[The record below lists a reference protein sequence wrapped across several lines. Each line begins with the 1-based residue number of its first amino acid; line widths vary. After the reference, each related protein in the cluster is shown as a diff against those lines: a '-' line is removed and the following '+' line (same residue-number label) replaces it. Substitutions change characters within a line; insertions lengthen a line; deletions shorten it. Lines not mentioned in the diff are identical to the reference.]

1 MDECSLIFEPSGQRY
16 TGTAGLTVLEMAR
29 GCGVRLTAACGGH
42 ATCGKC
48 RVRVLKAGGPVL
60 MNAATAAE
68 KRVLGADALAEHWR
82 LACCVCIQ
90 GQAVIEV
97 PRFSQGEEPVILAE
111 GQRRAVTLR
120 PNIKFY
126 AVVMT
131 PPTLQDHRS
140 DFRRLQDGLRETYPA
155 VFRTPPGIA
164 YEVLQNLPGRL
175 RQSGWQVLAA
185 VAGGTKIVGI
195 NPADASLHCY
205 GVSID
210 LGTTTVAAGLTDL
223 TTGTRLSAAA
233 CMNRQV
239 RFGDDVITRIS
250 YAAQQPDGLQQLQK
264 AVVTDC
270 NALLDELAQ
279 KANIRRRDIYEIVL
293 AGNTV
298 MKQLFFGIMP
308 DWVGKSPFVAA
319 VQEAVTMSAAR
330 CGLQI
335 APAGRLYFLPGE
347 AGFVGADNVAVL
359 LAGESYKQD
368 KMTLTVDIGTNGEI
382 DFGNRQEM
390 FSASCATGPALEGA
404 QLRFGMRAAPGA
416 IAHVAIDP
424 VTLRAS
430 YSVIGGGP
438 ACGICGSGI
447 IDAVAELVRTGV
459 VQVSGAF
466 NKLSGHSL
474 VRQSEGTKKGWE
486 YVLVP
491 ASVSGIAQ
499 DITITQQDIRAV
511 QLAKAA
517 LWAGAAL
524 LFEKS
529 GGRPIERVVLAG
541 AFGSYIDR
549 HNALAI
555 GLLPDCDEAGIEVV
569 GNAAGE
575 GARLA
580 LIDQEKRRE
589 AALLAPW
596 VKFVEAAAEASFQRY
611 FLQGMDFRRLALTE
625 MRDGRGRDLDS
636 NTEKTFA

>member
-1 MDECSLIFEPSGQRY
+1 MDGCSLIFEPSGQRY
-16 TGTAGLTVLEMAR
+16 TGAAGATVLEMAR
-29 GCGVRLTAACGGH
+29 DCGVNLTTACGGH
-42 ATCGKC
+42 ETCGKC
-48 RVRVLKAGGPVL
+48 RVRVMPAGGPLV

-68 KRVLGADALAEHWR
+68 LRVLGAVGLTEHWR
-82 LACCVCIQ
+82 LACCVHIQ

-97 PRFSQGEEPVILAE
+97 PRFSQDGEPVILAE
-111 GQRRAVTLR
+111 GQRHAAALR
-120 PNIKFY
+120 PWIQFY
-126 AVVMT
+126 MVTMT

-140 DFRRLQDGLRETYPA
+140 DFRRLQDSLRETYPA
-155 VFRTPPGIA
+155 IFRTPPGIA
-164 YEVLQNLPGRL
+164 YEVLQQLPGSL
-175 RQSGWQVLAA
+175 RQSGWQVLAG
-185 VAGGTKIVGI
+185 VAGGAKIVGI
-195 NPADASLHCY
+195 KPAGEPLHCY
-205 GVSID
+205 GVSVD
-210 LGTTTVAAGLTDL
+210 MGTTTLAAGLTNL
-223 TTGTRLSAAA
+223 VTGKQLAAAA
-233 CMNRQV
+233 CVNHQV

-250 YAAQQPDGLQQLQK
+250 YAVQQPDGLRQLQE
-264 AVVTDC
+264 AVVADC
-270 NALLDELAQ
+270 NALLDELVQ
-279 KANIRRRDIYEIVL
+279 KAGIQNGDIYEIVL

-308 DWVGKSPFVAA
+308 DWIGKSPFVAA
-319 VQEAVTMSAAR
+319 IQDAVTMPAAR
-330 CGLQI
+330 CGIQI

-347 AGFVGADNVAVL
+347 AGFVGSDNVAVL
-359 LAGESYKQD
+359 LAGESYKQE

-404 QLRFGMRAAPGA
+404 QLRFGMRAASGA
-416 IAHVAIDP
+416 VAHVQINP

-430 YSVIGGGP
+430 CSVIGGGP

-447 IDAVAELVRTGV
+447 VDAVAELVRTGV
-459 VQVSGAF
+459 VQVSGVF
-466 NKLSGHSL
+466 NKLSGHPL
-474 VRQSEGTKKGWE
+474 VRRREGKKKVWE

-491 ASVSGIAQ
+491 AALSGIGQ

-524 LFEKS
+524 LVEKS

-555 GLLPDCDEAGIEVV
+555 GLLPDCDEDCIVVV

-575 GARLA
+575 GARLV
-580 LIDQEKRRE
+580 LIDQGKRRE
-589 AALLAPW
+589 AAALAPW
-596 VKFVEAAAEASFQRY
+596 VKFVEAAAEKSFQRY
-611 FLQGMDFRRLALTE
+611 FLQGMEFRRLALTE
-625 MRDGRGRDLDS
+625 TRDDRGRDLDR